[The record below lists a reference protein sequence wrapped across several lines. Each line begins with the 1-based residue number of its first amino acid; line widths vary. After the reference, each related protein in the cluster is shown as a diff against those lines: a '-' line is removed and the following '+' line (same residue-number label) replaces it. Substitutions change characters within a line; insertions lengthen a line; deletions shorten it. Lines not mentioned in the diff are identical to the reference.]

1 MVTNL
6 GFSSFSFSLLLF
18 IFLLFFVFHDWKLF
32 GELWEASWAAP
43 AMQDPI
49 HLCFSS
55 VYPCCNNKQHQYSSA
70 MGFCNTQNLNFV
82 WIQNS
87 FIQMILVLCK
97 KKKKTFLFPPLSLG
111 SAAQLSFTSSSFFS
125 FSLLWL
131 KIVALGGSMGGGSLL
146 RLIRIN

>member
-55 VYPCCNNKQHQYSSA
+55 VYPYCNNKQHQYSSA

-97 KKKKTFLFPPLSLG
+97 KKKKLFFFLPFLLAVRPSSLLLHLPSFLFL
-111 SAAQLSFTSSSFFS
+111 FFGWK
-125 FSLLWL
+125 LWL
-131 KIVALGGSMGGGSLL
+131 WEAPWAEAPC
-146 RLIRIN
+146 